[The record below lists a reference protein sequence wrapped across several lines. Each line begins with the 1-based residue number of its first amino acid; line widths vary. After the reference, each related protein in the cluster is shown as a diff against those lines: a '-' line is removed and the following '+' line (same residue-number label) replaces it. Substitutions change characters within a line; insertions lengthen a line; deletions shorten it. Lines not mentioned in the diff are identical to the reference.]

1 MYTVIWEYCSKQ
13 LQNAIKTRVDF
24 KTTIQDDP
32 IKLLKTIKIVMHK
45 PERSKYPYTSITEAL
60 WRVINMKQKEHKSLI
75 DYSKRLK
82 QAKGVLVVEVRDVED
97 NQLI

>member
-1 MYTVIWEYCSKQ
+1 MILAQEDTYITWSVWGTHGALAVLHYAPLNPGSPTRCPKTDYVTISKQ
-13 LQNAIKTRVDF
+13 LQNAIETCIDF

-60 WRVINMKQKEHKSLI
+60 
-75 DYSKRLK
+75 
-82 QAKGVLVVEVRDVED
+82 
-97 NQLI
+97 